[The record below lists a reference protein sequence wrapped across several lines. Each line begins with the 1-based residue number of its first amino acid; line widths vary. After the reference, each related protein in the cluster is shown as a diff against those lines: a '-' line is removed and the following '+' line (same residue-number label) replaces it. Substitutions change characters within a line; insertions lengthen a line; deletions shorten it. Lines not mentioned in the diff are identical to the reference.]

1 VKMVLVH
8 FNTLQ
13 IVFSKTNVPATC
25 LGVMSRNAGD
35 YLVQEGLLSI
45 TTEVFPKTKVMGHG
59 FLSFI
64 AKEYCQL
71 VKR

>member
-1 VKMVLVH
+1 
-8 FNTLQ
+8 
-13 IVFSKTNVPATC
+13 
-25 LGVMSRNAGD
+25 MSQDAGN
-35 YLVQEGLLSI
+35 YLAQERLLSI

-71 VKR
+71 VKW